1 MHPGQ
6 SQRDV
11 GAGAVMRAAFQGFDD
26 VRQCTSPSLPAVS
39 GTPDGDYGT

>member
-11 GAGAVMRAAFQGFDD
+11 GAGAVMRPAFQGLDD
-26 VRQCTSPSLPAVS
+26 VHQYNSPALPAVS
-39 GTPDGDYGT
+39 GTPGGDYGT